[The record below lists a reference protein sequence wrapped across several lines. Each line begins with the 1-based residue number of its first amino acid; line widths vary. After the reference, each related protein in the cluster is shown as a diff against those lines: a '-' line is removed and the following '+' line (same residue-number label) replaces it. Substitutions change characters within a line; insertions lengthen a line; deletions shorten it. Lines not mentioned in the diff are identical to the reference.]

1 MKYTHHT
8 NIPHLQKARIPAYTY
23 YLLLW
28 STTAVPSLSPGSS
41 TVAIAPPLG
50 FLSMTRRHRTK
61 SVHVNSSTG
70 ILVFKAKSMLV
81 QQYSFLD
88 IQIMTNERNLQLA
101 ASLSILFLA
110 DITQSIP
117 NVDDGRQ
124 AGRLSL
130 RLGYASGKQ
139 VFLLTQIR
147 LVLLFLSVHT
157 KKYTTLKRKQYRT
170 WPTQMFADIH
180 NVSRLKHQRYKQQ

>member
-1 MKYTHHT
+1 
-8 NIPHLQKARIPAYTY
+8 
-23 YLLLW
+23 
-28 STTAVPSLSPGSS
+28 
-41 TVAIAPPLG
+41 
-50 FLSMTRRHRTK
+50 
-61 SVHVNSSTG
+61 
-70 ILVFKAKSMLV
+70 
-81 QQYSFLD
+81 
-88 IQIMTNERNLQLA
+88 MTNDRNLQLA

-110 DITQSIP
+110 DLTQSMP

-130 RLGYASGKQ
+130 SSGSA
-139 VFLLTQIR
+139 TPPGSR

-180 NVSRLKHQRYKQQ
+180 NVSRLKHQQHKQQ